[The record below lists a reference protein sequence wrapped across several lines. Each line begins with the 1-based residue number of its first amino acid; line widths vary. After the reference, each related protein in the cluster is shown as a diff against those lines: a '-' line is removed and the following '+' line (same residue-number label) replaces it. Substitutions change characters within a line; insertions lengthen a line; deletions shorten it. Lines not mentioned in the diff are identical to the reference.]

1 VNEFN
6 NNGEL
11 LLRKLDLTTID
22 DIVYTKNIKIINFSD
37 NKIKELSEK
46 ISNLTALK
54 SITINNNQLDRLP
67 SSLGIINSL

>member
-1 VNEFN
+1 MNEFN